1 MKNYFLKMAAPAALL
16 LAMHLTASAQV
27 VTSPGEVVDDADTI
41 TPLAH
46 GEVEVIIRH
55 KTDKDA
61 KVTVEIKNGEVYVN
75 GKPASEYEDDN
86 IAITKRKV
94 KTFRNGTILMDGG
107 DMSPFRSKGGVW
119 NFNGNIDGQN
129 FGAERAFLGVS
140 SFRPDDG
147 PAGAKISQITDESA
161 AKKAGLELGDII
173 TKVDD
178 IPIDGP
184 EDLSRAIGKYKP
196 GEKVTIT
203 FKRDGKEQKVTATLG
218 KTRSM
223 SYSYG
228 PNSDNFDFKQFTIPP
243 NVYNFSYGNSARLGI
258 RAQDTEDGKGVKVLD
273 VDEESAA
280 AKAGIK
286 EGDVITQ
293 FDGKEVNSAPA
304 LANAA
309 RESRIKTSVHVSLL
323 RGGKALELDIKT
335 PRKLRT
341 ADL

>member
-16 LAMHLTASAQV
+16 LALHLTGAAQI
-27 VTSPGEVVDDADTI
+27 VTSPGEVVDDADTATNPVHAQDEI
-41 TPLAH
+41 
-46 GEVEVIIRH
+46 IIRH
-55 KTDKDA
+55 KTNKDA
-61 KVTVEIKNGEVYVN
+61 KVTVEIKNGEVFIN

-86 IAITKRKV
+86 IAITKRKI

-107 DMSPFRSKGGVW
+107 DMSPFRSKAW
-119 NFNGNIDGQN
+119 SLDGQN
-129 FGAERAFLGVS
+129 FGAEKAFLGVS
-140 SFRPDDG
+140 SMRTDDG
-147 PAGAKISQITDESA
+147 PAGAKINQITAESA
-161 AKKAGLELGDII
+161 AKKAGLELGDLI

-178 IPIDGP
+178 MTIGGP
-184 EDLSRAIGKYKP
+184 EDLARVIGGYKP
-196 GEKVTIT
+196 GDKVTIT
-203 FKRDGKEQKVTATLG
+203 FNRDGKEQKVTATLG
-218 KTRSM
+218 KTRTKTM
-223 SYSYG
+223 TYSFG
-228 PNSDNFDFKQFTIPP
+228 PNSDNFDFKQFTLPP
-243 NVYNFSYGNSARLGI
+243 GSYYNYSFGNNTRLGI

-309 RESRIKTSVHVSLL
+309 RESRTKTSVHVNLL
-323 RGGKALELDIKT
+323 RGGKPLELDIKT